1 MQTTEEKPIT
11 NIQYLAGSLL
21 VLGVCAIVCSITT
34 AAGIICSITSVARRM
49 RRFGRK

>member
-21 VLGVCAIVCSITT
+21 ILGVCAIICSITT
-34 AAGIICSITSVARRM
+34 VAGFICSITTVARWM
-49 RRFGRK
+49 LGRR

>member
-21 VLGVCAIVCSITT
+21 LLGVCAIVCSITT
-34 AAGIICSITSVARRM
+34 VAGLICSISTVARRM
-49 RRFGRK
+49 RRKR